1 MPSSETLPIE
11 ALPGWAR
18 LNGLEFPNCKLD
30 QTEDKG
36 IGLVATSELSL
47 AAGDAGL
54 DDDKPL
60 LKVPRDVVL
69 GADTI
74 EDFAKV
80 DQNFRQLLDVAG
92 KQTPRGD
99 ILVYMLAHLV
109 STRRGLSGG
118 KGVTSTAWTEY
129 LKFLPREVLVPTLW
143 SSAERVLL
151 EGTSLEQAVYA
162 KQNALDHE
170 FDQLREKSSGLPF
183 WDSLFWD
190 RDACVEFSKVLKDI
204 EGSLLEDT
212 LSSLEKEQA
221 ALLADDGVKAILGAM
236 EASQNDEQLPTSAP
250 NEGPG
255 DDFS

>member
-18 LNGLEFPNCKLD
+18 LNGLEFLNCKLD

-36 IGLVATSELSL
+36 IGLVATQELSL

-60 LKVPRDVVL
+60 LKVPRDMVL

-92 KQTPRGD
+92 KQVRIHGCPTASPRVSLTISQTPRGD

-109 STRRGLSGG
+109 STRRGLSEG

-151 EGTSLEQAVYA
+151 EGTSLEVSAQ
-162 KQNALDHE
+162 
-170 FDQLREKSSGLPF
+170 DQL
-183 WDSLFWD
+183 
-190 RDACVEFSKVLKDI
+190 
-204 EGSLLEDT
+204 
-212 LSSLEKEQA
+212 
-221 ALLADDGVKAILGAM
+221 
-236 EASQNDEQLPTSAP
+236 
-250 NEGPG
+250 
-255 DDFS
+255 